1 MTNKH
6 ETYTVYVDLGSLFKK
21 GVMTLAMVFSP
32 KTDPNVLKK
41 ENDLFCLGN
50 QVETS
55 KWCIFVKGQLKHK
68 FMYNFPLSR

>member
-32 KTDPNVLKK
+32 KTDPNVFKK
-41 ENDLFCLGN
+41 ENDLVCLGN

-55 KWCIFVKGQLKHK
+55 
-68 FMYNFPLSR
+68 